1 MKIGII
7 NYGAGNLASVINAI
21 DKLGFKTE
29 IIQQPEQLINV
40 DKIIIPGVGH
50 AGRAMQNLNES
61 GLANALKSSQKPTLG
76 ICLGMQLLGNY
87 SDEGK
92 TECLG
97 VINFD
102 VKKLDID
109 LKTPHMGWNR
119 IEFTSNPLFEGI
131 PNDTWVYFVH
141 SYYIA
146 QNENSIA
153 ECNYETR
160 ICAAVN
166 QGNFWG
172 VQFHP
177 EKSGEY
183 GIQIIKNFIELCE

>member
-21 DKLGFKTE
+21 DRLGFKTE
-29 IIQQPEQLINV
+29 IIKQPEQLINV

-50 AGRAMQNLNES
+50 AGSAMQNLNES
-61 GLANALKSSQKPTLG
+61 GLASALKSTQKPTLG
-76 ICLGMQLLGNY
+76 ICLGMQLLGNL
-87 SDEGK
+87 SDEGN

-97 VINFD
+97 VMNFD
-102 VKKLDID
+102 VRKLNIN

-119 IEFTSNPLFEGI
+119 IEIALNPLFKGI
-131 PNDTWVYFVH
+131 PDNTWVYFVH
-141 SYYIA
+141 SYYVA

-153 ECNYETR
+153 ECNYETK

-166 QGNFWG
+166 RGNFWG

>member
-7 NYGAGNLASVINAI
+7 NYGAGNLASVINTI
-21 DKLGFKTE
+21 DKLGYKTE
-29 IIQQPEQLINV
+29 IIKQPEQLINV

-61 GLANALKSSQKPTLG
+61 GLANALKSTQKPTLG
-76 ICLGMQLLGNY
+76 ICLGMQLLGNF
-87 SDEGK
+87 SDEGN

-97 VINFD
+97 VMNFD
-102 VKKLDID
+102 VKKLDIN

-119 IEFTSNPLFEGI
+119 IEIAPNPLFKGI

-141 SYYIA
+141 SYYVT

-153 ECNYETR
+153 ECNYETSV
-160 ICAAVN
+160 CAAVN
-166 QGNFWG
+166 RGNFWG

>member
-21 DKLGFKTE
+21 EKLGYKTE
-29 IIQQPEQLINV
+29 IIQQPVQITNI
-40 DKIIIPGVGH
+40 DKIVIPGVGH
-50 AGRAMQNLNES
+50 AGRAMLNLNES
-61 GLANALKSSQKPTLG
+61 GLANALKSTKKPTLG

-87 SDEGK
+87 SDEGSS
-92 TECLG
+92 ECLG
-97 VINFD
+97 IMNFD
-102 VKKLDID
+102 VAKLDIN

-119 IEFTSNPLFEGI
+119 IEIAPNPLFKGI
-131 PNDTWVYFVH
+131 PNNTWVYFVH
-141 SYYIA
+141 SYYVA
-146 QNENSIA
+146 ENENRIA
-153 ECNYETR
+153 KCNYETS

-166 QGNFWG
+166 QGNYWG

>member
-21 DKLGFKTE
+21 DRLGYKTE
-29 IIQQPEQLINV
+29 IIKQPEQLINV

-50 AGRAMQNLNES
+50 ASKAMQNLNES
-61 GLANALKSSQKPTLG
+61 GLANALKSTQKPTLG

-119 IEFTSNPLFEGI
+119 IEVTSNPLFTNI
-131 PNDTWVYFVH
+131 PDDTWVYFVH
-141 SYYIA
+141 SYYVA

-153 ECNYETR
+153 ECNYETK

-166 QGNFWG
+166 RGNFWG

>member
-21 DKLGFKTE
+21 DRLGFKTE

-61 GLANALKSSQKPTLG
+61 GLASALKSTQKPTLG
-76 ICLGMQLLGNY
+76 ICLGMQLLGNF
-87 SDEGK
+87 SDEGN

-97 VINFD
+97 VMNFE
-102 VKKLDID
+102 VNKLDIN

-119 IEFTSNPLFEGI
+119 IEFTSNPLFTGI
-131 PNDTWVYFVH
+131 PDDTWVYFVH
-141 SYYIA
+141 SYYVA

-153 ECNYETR
+153 ECNYETK

-166 QGNFWG
+166 LGNFWG

>member
-29 IIQQPEQLINV
+29 IIKQPEQLINV

-61 GLANALKSSQKPTLG
+61 GLANALKSIQKPTLG

-87 SDEGK
+87 SDEGN

-97 VINFD
+97 VMNFD
-102 VKKLDID
+102 VKKLNIN

-119 IEFTSNPLFEGI
+119 IEVTSNSLFTGI
-131 PNDTWVYFVH
+131 PDDTWVYFVH
-141 SYYIA
+141 SYYVA

-153 ECNYETR
+153 ECNYETK

>member
-21 DKLGFKTE
+21 DRLGFKTE

-61 GLANALKSSQKPTLG
+61 GLANALKSTQKPTLG
-76 ICLGMQLLGNY
+76 ICLGMQLLGNF
-87 SDEGK
+87 SDEGN

-102 VKKLDID
+102 VKKLDIN

-119 IEFTSNPLFEGI
+119 IEVAPNPLFKGI

-141 SYYIA
+141 SYYVA

-153 ECNYETR
+153 ECNYETK

-166 QGNFWG
+166 HSNFWG

>member
-7 NYGAGNLASVINAI
+7 NYGAGNLASVINTI
-21 DKLGFKTE
+21 DKLGYKTE
-29 IIQQPEQLINV
+29 IIRQPEQLYSI

-50 AGRAMQNLNES
+50 AGKAMQNLNES
-61 GLANALKSSQKPTLG
+61 GLANALKSTQKPTLG
-76 ICLGMQLLGNY
+76 ICLGMQLMGNF
-87 SDEGK
+87 SDEGN

-97 VINFD
+97 IMNFD
-102 VKKLDID
+102 VMKLDIS

-119 IEFTSNPLFEGI
+119 IKVSQNPLFTGI
-131 PNDTWVYFVH
+131 PNNTWFYFVH
-141 SYYIA
+141 SFYVA
-146 QNENSIA
+146 QNKLSIA
-153 ECNYETR
+153 ECDYEKS

-166 QGNFWG
+166 LDNFWG

>member
-21 DKLGFKTE
+21 EKLGYKTE
-29 IIQQPEQLINV
+29 IIQQPEQIINT
-40 DKIIIPGVGH
+40 DKIVIPGVGH
-50 AGRAMQNLNES
+50 AGRAMLNLNES
-61 GLANALKSSQKPTLG
+61 GLANALKSLKKPTLG
-76 ICLGMQLLGNY
+76 ICLGMQLMGKY
-87 SDEGK
+87 SDEGN

-97 VINFD
+97 VMNFN
-102 VKKLDID
+102 VNKLDIN
-109 LKTPHMGWNR
+109 LKIPHMGWNR
-119 IEFTSNPLFEGI
+119 IEIAPNPLFTGI
-131 PNDTWVYFVH
+131 PNNTWVYFVH
-141 SYYIA
+141 SYYVA
-146 QNENSIA
+146 ENENSIA
-153 ECNYETR
+153 KCNYETS

-166 QGNFWG
+166 QGNYWG

>member
-1 MKIGII
+1 MKLGII

-21 DKLGFKTE
+21 EKLGYKTE
-29 IIQQPEQLINV
+29 IIKQPEQLINV

-50 AGRAMQNLNES
+50 AGRAMLNLNES
-61 GLANALKSSQKPTLG
+61 GLANALKSSKKPTLG
-76 ICLGMQLLGNY
+76 ICLGMQLMGKY
-87 SDEGK
+87 SDEGNTK
-92 TECLG
+92 CLG
-97 VINFD
+97 VMNFD
-102 VKKLDID
+102 VNKLDIN
-109 LKTPHMGWNR
+109 LKTPHMGWNK
-119 IEFTSNPLFEGI
+119 IEITSNPLFTSI

-141 SYYIA
+141 SYYVA

-153 ECNYETR
+153 ECLYETK

-166 QGNFWG
+166 RGNFWG